1 MDLRAEGTESI
12 WKSAKET
19 LEVREREREIR
30 GEREREREYRVKR
43 REIKYSAYG

>member
-19 LEVREREREIR
+19 LEVREREIR